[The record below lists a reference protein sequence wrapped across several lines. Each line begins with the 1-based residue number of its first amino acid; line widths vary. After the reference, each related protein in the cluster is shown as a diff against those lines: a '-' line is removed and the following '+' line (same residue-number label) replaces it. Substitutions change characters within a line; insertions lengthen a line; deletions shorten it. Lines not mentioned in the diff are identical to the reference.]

1 MKKLT
6 ENIIEMSMLF
16 SRMLENEKI
25 KQPEPDTVSV
35 FDIFK
40 ERVEDWANE
49 FEGIYRDSV
58 PYLEAIEIF
67 SLHKFIEEGWA
78 EVEDQTGDLEA
89 FGYINGDMEYLSC
102 LDAAYRF
109 AIENRPVYLLYP
121 DDTEAE
127 ADSLEAISKHQQN
140 GGMFGY
146 ELPLVDIQFV
156 MTDRFYEDGWAE
168 PYLINARATK
178 ESKDVIP
185 KLQEIANQI
194 YKEDELS
201 CGTEGIEQILE
212 MYQKECPR
220 VLHSFEFERMPGIC
234 YGRNT
239 YSLE

>member
-102 LDAAYRF
+102 LNRF
-109 AIENRPVYLLYP
+109 WKCTRKNAPEFCILL
-121 DDTEAE
+121 
-127 ADSLEAISKHQQN
+127 SLNAC
-140 GGMFGY
+140 
-146 ELPLVDIQFV
+146 LVSAMEEI
-156 MTDRFYEDGWAE
+156 
-168 PYLINARATK
+168 LILWSNK
-178 ESKDVIP
+178 S
-185 KLQEIANQI
+185 
-194 YKEDELS
+194 
-201 CGTEGIEQILE
+201 
-212 MYQKECPR
+212 
-220 VLHSFEFERMPGIC
+220 
-234 YGRNT
+234 
-239 YSLE
+239 